1 MSLERKVARTV
12 LDLSELAKSSV
23 VSALS
28 QARSEGKFQLSDRD
42 MSVVADVV
50 TNTLEATFRNGV
62 SAVQRLFK

>member
-23 VSALS
+23 VSALA

-42 MSVVADVV
+42 MSVVAEVV

>member
-23 VSALS
+23 VSALA

>member
-23 VSALS
+23 VSALA
-28 QARSEGKFQLSDRD
+28 QARSEGKFQLSDKD

>member
-23 VSALS
+23 VSALA

-42 MSVVADVV
+42 MSVVAEVV
-50 TNTLEATFRNGV
+50 TNTLETTFRNGV

>member
-23 VSALS
+23 VSALA

-42 MSVVADVV
+42 MSAVADVV

>member
-23 VSALS
+23 VSALA

-50 TNTLEATFRNGV
+50 TSTLEATFRNGV